1 MTWREVQLGDY
12 IRIKHGFAF
21 KGEFFGESGSHVLLT
36 PGNCYPRGGLR
47 LKGEKE
53 KYYVGDIPDD
63 YILKTGDLIVVMTDL
78 VNSAPILGG
87 AFLIPED
94 DRYLHNQR
102 LGLVEV
108 QQGDVLD
115 KDFLYYLLNSDSYRA
130 QVRGS
135 ASGATV
141 RHTAP
146 ERIYRV
152 RVRVPANV
160 TEQKE
165 IAQRLR
171 SYDDLIA
178 NNTHRIELLEKSAR
192 LLFEEWFVRLRYPG
206 HEHDKIVDG
215 LTQGWRRVGLAE
227 ITTKIGS
234 GATPRGG
241 ETAYLSEGITLIRSQ
256 NVYDFNFTDDG
267 LAYINEDQAQRLA
280 NVEVERFDIL
290 LNITGASVGRC
301 CMVPARHLPARVNQH
316 VMIIRADPL
325 RVNPYFLLCAMN
337 SDERKRQL
345 LSYAH
350 VGATREALTKE
361 LISRFEI
368 LLPNGRTLHAFGE
381 VARDLFVQ
389 GELLQEQNAK
399 LLTARD
405 LLLPRLMDGR
415 IEV

>member
-1 MTWREVQLGDY
+1 MSW
-12 IRIKHGFAF
+12 
-21 KGEFFGESGSHVLLT
+21 
-36 PGNCYPRGGLR
+36 C
-47 LKGEKE
+47 
-53 KYYVGDIPDD
+53 DIT
-63 YILKTGDLIVVMTDL
+63 IGDLGRVVTGKTPETKNRGFYDGAYPFVTPSDIGFNHYICEKTEASVTDLARDRLSNQFIPAGSVIVTCIGNTIGKTAIAATECLTNQQMNSIVV
-78 VNSAPILGG
+78 
-87 AFLIPED
+87 
-94 DRYLHNQR
+94 
-102 LGLVEV
+102 
-108 QQGDVLD
+108 
-115 KDFLYYLLNSDSYRA
+115 SDSYDEKF
-130 QVRGS
+130 VYYLMLHN
-135 ASGATV
+135 V
-141 RHTAP
+141 
-146 ERIYRV
+146 ERIRGV
-152 RVRVPANV
+152 GLGGGAAQPIINKSTFSALKVRVPDKQTQTA
-160 TEQKE
+160 
-165 IAQRLR
+165 IAKLL
-171 SYDDLIA
+171 SAYDDLIA
-178 NNTHRIELLEKSAR
+178 NNTHRIALLEKSAR
-192 LLFEEWFVRLRYPG
+192 LLFEEWFVRLRYPR

-215 LTQGWRRVGLAE
+215 MTQGWQRVGLAE

-256 NVYDFNFTDDG
+256 NVYDFNFTDVG
-267 LAYINEDQAQRLA
+267 LAYINEHQAQRLA

-290 LNITGASVGRC
+290 LNITGASVARC
-301 CMVPARHLPARVNQH
+301 CMVPARLLPARVNQH

-368 LLPNGRTLHAFGE
+368 LLPDARTLHAFGE
-381 VARDLFVQ
+381 VARDLFAQ

-399 LLTARD
+399 LLTARE